1 MGPLSAPQLL
11 NAWERGLA
19 APPYVQAL
27 AILSAASPDI
37 TLENLA
43 RWCVGRR
50 DAALLWLREWAFG
63 PDMSILA
70 RCPRCDLRLE
80 MTLPVASLR
89 IPVTTSENPEFTLTW
104 NEYVLRCRTPNS
116 EDLAACRA
124 ADGNQ
129 WRRIILDRCALE
141 SRYQSDPIAVDL
153 LPAPAIEAAIARMSE
168 VDPQAQTTIALNCPE
183 CAYGWDEVFDI
194 TAFFWAEI
202 DAWARRLLRDIHVLA
217 SAYGWSES
225 DILPLSPAR
234 RQIYL
239 AMAQA

>member
-11 NAWERGLA
+11 NVWERWLA

-27 AILSAASPDI
+27 AILSAASPDT
-37 TLENLA
+37 TLEDLA

-50 DAALLWLREWAFG
+50 DAALLRLREWAFG

-89 IPVTTSENPEFTLTW
+89 IPIPTSENPEFTLMW
-104 NEYVLRCRTPNS
+104 DEYVLRCRTPNS
-116 EDLAACRA
+116 EDLAACRET
-124 ADGNQ
+124 DSSQ
-129 WRRIILDRCALE
+129 WRRIILGRCTLE
-141 SRYQSDPIAVDL
+141 SRCQFDSIAVDL
-153 LPAPAIEAAIARMSE
+153 LPASAIEAAIARMSE
-168 VDPQAQTTIALNCPE
+168 VDPQAQTTIALTCPE
-183 CAYGWDEVFDI
+183 CAHRWDEVFDI
-194 TAFFWAEI
+194 TTFFWAEI
-202 DAWARRLLRDIHVLA
+202 DAWARRLLREIHVLA
-217 SAYGWSES
+217 STYGWTESE
-225 DILPLSPAR
+225 ILPLSPAR